1 MDSLVKDS
9 TITDF
14 TKAKEEWILVNVEKH
29 DDWNQCLCGKD
40 IKELCYIKNKV
51 NEKVLIVGNECIN
64 KICPSGNY
72 STKTK
77 KLFASIKKLS
87 KNNKLD
93 KLLIEYCFERKIL
106 NDWEYKFSL
115 DTHFKNQLSEKQ
127 MNRRKIIN
135 EKILRSVKF

>member
-1 MDSLVKDS
+1 MIIIDFKPLSLTTFGRRVGSKDKKKRTRVAS
-9 TITDF
+9 P
-14 TKAKEEWILVNVEKH
+14 KKL
-29 DDWNQCLCGKD
+29 L
-40 IKELCYIKNKV
+40 
-51 NEKVLIVGNECIN
+51 IN
-64 KICPSGNY
+64 KPKQVKY
-72 STKTK
+72 
-77 KLFASIKKLS
+77 
-87 KNNKLD
+87 KNQLLD